1 MPGGLI
7 QLVAVG
13 VQDEKLTRDPEIT
26 FFKSVYDPYVNFAM
40 ESIENT
46 FQGVCDFGRKVQVDI
61 QRNGDLVTKMTL
73 EVDVPELVDVTGT
86 GVAGVSW
93 APNLGHTLVRQ
104 VCVNIGGTD
113 IDRHYGIW
121 WDAWTELTLPTGKRV
136 GYNLMIGQQNV
147 QPVVGLPNGGP
158 GSPTPQITAV
168 TLRTVGNQ
176 TCKNSIAPLDPTVKL
191 GHAAQRLYIPLR
203 FWFNENWG
211 LALPLIA
218 LQFHQVRVQYEFRS
232 FTECV
237 VLCPCDANAGDV
249 APSIGPGGP
258 GTISP
263 LNLDNCVLW
272 VDYIYLDNDARQH
285 YAQNPHEYLIKQLQ
299 YNQGDGVTTF
309 TPRVRLNFNHPT
321 SELVL
326 WFQEDD
332 AVNRGTSP
340 NCPGGA
346 IYGGNQWNFYA
357 VFDAATGPLLDPS
370 EFGTNPVADMK
381 LQMNGQDRFAAR
393 TGDYFNLVQPYYHHS
408 NVPVLSPDGLDTR
421 SRGLLVY
428 SFALDPEEQQP
439 QGTANF
445 SRIDTSQIV
454 ATLRNI
460 GAGNDGRCHCFA
472 VNYNFFRVAGGMGG
486 LAFAA

>member
-73 EVDVPELVDVTGT
+73 EVDVPELVDATGT

-93 APNLGHTLVRQ
+93 APTLGHTLVRQ

-176 TCKNSIAPLDPTVKL
+176 TCKNSIFLL
-191 GHAAQRLYIPLR
+191 LH
-203 FWFNENWG
+203 FNSIKFVFNMSSAHSMNVLSCVLVISMLEI
-211 LALPLIA
+211 LLLPL
-218 LQFHQVRVQYEFRS
+218 VPE
-232 FTECV
+232 
-237 VLCPCDANAGDV
+237 VL
-249 APSIGPGGP
+249 
-258 GTISP
+258 
-263 LNLDNCVLW
+263 
-272 VDYIYLDNDARQH
+272 
-285 YAQNPHEYLIKQLQ
+285 
-299 YNQGDGVTTF
+299 
-309 TPRVRLNFNHPT
+309 
-321 SELVL
+321 EL
-326 WFQEDD
+326 
-332 AVNRGTSP
+332 S
-340 NCPGGA
+340 
-346 IYGGNQWNFYA
+346 
-357 VFDAATGPLLDPS
+357 
-370 EFGTNPVADMK
+370 
-381 LQMNGQDRFAAR
+381 
-393 TGDYFNLVQPYYHHS
+393 
-408 NVPVLSPDGLDTR
+408 VP
-421 SRGLLVY
+421 
-428 SFALDPEEQQP
+428 
-439 QGTANF
+439 
-445 SRIDTSQIV
+445 
-454 ATLRNI
+454 
-460 GAGNDGRCHCFA
+460 
-472 VNYNFFRVAGGMGG
+472 
-486 LAFAA
+486 